1 MSTGFVAWF
10 DFCTHLPMNGASKT
24 QTVIFHNW
32 YDLSVASVEVEKIVV
47 DYTGVGTQVTAGPA
61 SFTTLHGCQAG
72 TDIG

>member
-1 MSTGFVAWF
+1 MSTGFVTWF

-24 QTVIFHNW
+24 QTDIFHNW

-47 DYTGVGTQVTAGPA
+47 DYTGVGSQVTAGPA

-72 TDIG
+72 TDSR